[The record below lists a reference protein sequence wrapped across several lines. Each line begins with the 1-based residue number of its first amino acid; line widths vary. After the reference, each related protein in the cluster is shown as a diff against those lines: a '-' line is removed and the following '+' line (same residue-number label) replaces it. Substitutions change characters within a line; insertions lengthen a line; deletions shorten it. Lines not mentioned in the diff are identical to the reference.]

1 MIVSLSKIKSY
12 YHFDVRTIIIMNKIK
27 DGKIDLIVKEAV
39 PLFLEKSIS
48 DISMNEIAKFVG
60 VGEASLYRYF
70 QKKQNLVIQI
80 SAKLADEVFNH
91 YFSFEQK
98 LSGYEQ
104 ISDFF
109 KAYGKVFKEH
119 PEYFKFINEL
129 DAYIL
134 NENVQE
140 KKEYEDMVV
149 RFKNIF
155 DRAYEKGLA
164 DGSVKKIK
172 NCNTFYYASAH
183 SLLNLCKFLAS
194 SDVLSE
200 DSLRDKNGEIQIM
213 TKIILNYVKD

>member
-60 VGEASLYRYF
+60 VGEATLYRYF

-91 YFSFEQK
+91 YFSLEQK

-104 ISDFF
+104 ISDSDRNANLYQ
-109 KAYGKVFKEH
+109 KHEKVRAIREKELTLI
-119 PEYFKFINEL
+119 P
-129 DAYIL
+129 
-134 NENVQE
+134 
-140 KKEYEDMVV
+140 
-149 RFKNIF
+149 
-155 DRAYEKGLA
+155 
-164 DGSVKKIK
+164 
-172 NCNTFYYASAH
+172 YYAWA
-183 SLLNLCKFLAS
+183 N
-194 SDVLSE
+194 
-200 DSLRDKNGEIQIM
+200 RGENEMQVWIR
-213 TKIILNYVKD
+213 YER

>member
-60 VGEASLYRYF
+60 VGEATLYRYF

-91 YFSFEQK
+91 YFSLEQK

-140 KKEYEDMVV
+140 KKNM
-149 RFKNIF
+149 KIWLCALKIF
-155 DRAYEKGLA
+155 LIELMKKGLR
-164 DGSVKKIK
+164 
-172 NCNTFYYASAH
+172 T
-183 SLLNLCKFLAS
+183 
-194 SDVLSE
+194 VL
-200 DSLRDKNGEIQIM
+200 
-213 TKIILNYVKD
+213 

>member
-1 MIVSLSKIKSY
+1 
-12 YHFDVRTIIIMNKIK
+12 MNKIK

-91 YFSFEQK
+91 YFSLEQK

-140 KKEYEDMVV
+140 KK
-149 RFKNIF
+149 RI
-155 DRAYEKGLA
+155 
-164 DGSVKKIK
+164 
-172 NCNTFYYASAH
+172 
-183 SLLNLCKFLAS
+183 
-194 SDVLSE
+194 
-200 DSLRDKNGEIQIM
+200 
-213 TKIILNYVKD
+213 